1 MYDYHHTIYIHID
14 YDIDTSYTYLKKKMK
29 YPNIYILTIISLS
42 HLILFINTSINATI
56 IISDN
61 NNSGLRRQ
69 PFNNINKDDTSYGHT
84 FLVKV
89 HNNTKYGT
97 RIYVHTDCRVAL
109 LDGNNIQKEMANS
122 LIAISNPLG
131 SPCNK
136 NDVNGIGV
144 STSGTYAIVTYGT
157 SISVLSFAEND
168 EDDDLNIPK
177 TLKTLQPR
185 PVNIISN
192 DNNVFVTYKRITNG
206 IYDKKNN
213 RDLFI
218 GIGWDQQNDGHVLII
233 ASSGE
238 GATLSLKIIASLKI
252 GPDLYDVRPYDGY
265 YLLDSL
271 MVANC
276 KSGLQVLNYDVEK
289 NQLVK
294 VPKGA
299 FPLSYSSGSTADG
312 MDVTPNF
319 AYIAAQGDGLYV
331 FDLKK
336 KQLVGKTNDGLNSGW
351 AGGVRAIGNLA
362 LIAADPGL
370 VIYDIKD
377 PTKPTL
383 KYVCKMGGK
392 GKGWNI
398 ALDKS
403 SNTVFLADNEG
414 GLQIVQLIDGGK
426 AKIIGHFGMGVIQ
439 DCDGSGGD

>member
-1 MYDYHHTIYIHID
+1 
-14 YDIDTSYTYLKKKMK
+14 MK

-177 TLKTLQPR
+177 TLKTLQSR

-192 DNNVFVTYKRITNG
+192 DNNVSW
-206 IYDKKNN
+206 
-213 RDLFI
+213 L
-218 GIGWDQQNDGHVLII
+218 
-233 ASSGE
+233 E
-238 GATLSLKIIASLKI
+238 GTIL
-252 GPDLYDVRPYDGY
+252 
-265 YLLDSL
+265 
-271 MVANC
+271 
-276 KSGLQVLNYDVEK
+276 
-289 NQLVK
+289 
-294 VPKGA
+294 
-299 FPLSYSSGSTADG
+299 
-312 MDVTPNF
+312 
-319 AYIAAQGDGLYV
+319 
-331 FDLKK
+331 
-336 KQLVGKTNDGLNSGW
+336 
-351 AGGVRAIGNLA
+351 
-362 LIAADPGL
+362 
-370 VIYDIKD
+370 
-377 PTKPTL
+377 
-383 KYVCKMGGK
+383 
-392 GKGWNI
+392 
-398 ALDKS
+398 
-403 SNTVFLADNEG
+403 
-414 GLQIVQLIDGGK
+414 
-426 AKIIGHFGMGVIQ
+426 
-439 DCDGSGGD
+439 